1 MTAFVPLQL
10 KVESD
15 SPVNVQS
22 KPFSNKKSVVLDFR
36 QGEHKPKRGNFSA

>member
-15 SPVNVQS
+15 SPVSVQS
-22 KPFSNKKSVVLDFR
+22 KLFSHQKSVVLDFKQR
-36 QGEHKPKRGNFSA
+36 EHKPKRGQFSA